1 MRCAFDGTSGLR
13 KWRAMTGTI
22 LTGIICSLDKELQ
35 PYRSRLRQLA
45 VHRAAG
51 MELIEGELAG
61 KSILLANGG
70 IGKVNASIAA
80 TLMCDRFGCDLII
93 FVGLA
98 GGLAPELE
106 AGDLIV
112 ATELIQHDHGNWIDG
127 TFHLT
132 QPCPPPGL
140 PKAGSGFL
148 LSAGEERIVRRAVDV
163 LRNERADRSIK
174 VHFGRVISGDIF
186 VLCAATRERLFEDH
200 RALALDMEGAAI
212 AQVAERFGRQHLVVR
227 VVGDLAGAG
236 QGLHEQTKLE
246 RLDDAAEVVVAVM
259 NAHDQNT
266 QE

>member
-1 MRCAFDGTSGLR
+1 
-13 KWRAMTGTI
+13 MTGTI
-22 LTGIICSLDKELQ
+22 HTGIICSLDKELQ

-132 QPCPPPGL
+132 QLAQGRQWIPV
-140 PKAGSGFL
+140 
-148 LSAGEERIVRRAVDV
+148 VRR
-163 LRNERADRSIK
+163 
-174 VHFGRVISGDIF
+174 
-186 VLCAATRERLFEDH
+186 
-200 RALALDMEGAAI
+200 
-212 AQVAERFGRQHLVVR
+212 
-227 VVGDLAGAG
+227 
-236 QGLHEQTKLE
+236 
-246 RLDDAAEVVVAVM
+246 
-259 NAHDQNT
+259 
-266 QE
+266 